1 MKYSTIFPEKKRI
14 AKNKKM
20 NVKMFSNFRL
30 QPKATRL
37 KIDQAFLHLFLEC
50 YIG

>member
-1 MKYSTIFPEKKRI
+1 MKNSTIFTEKNELTKI
-14 AKNKKM
+14 KKM
-20 NVKMFSNFRL
+20 NAKMFSNFRL